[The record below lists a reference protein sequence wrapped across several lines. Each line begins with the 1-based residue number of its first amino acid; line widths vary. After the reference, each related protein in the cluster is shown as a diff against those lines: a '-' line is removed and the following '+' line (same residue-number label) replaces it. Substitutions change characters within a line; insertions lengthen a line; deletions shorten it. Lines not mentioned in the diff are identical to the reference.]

1 MRLKNTKN
9 IIALI
14 SISSVLREQIK
25 RLEEY
30 IKSIETEKNSEP
42 ELKGRALTPSVP
54 ENGNERS
61 DNESSDHDTSEQ
73 NQPTSTRYYRLSN
86 SVDGE
91 AITPSKAY
99 RNNDYRKRSR
109 YLHSN
114 TPSRPLRNIDNRR
127 ERHSAT
133 IISIRSSSE
142 KSTESSSE
150 DSSQEKRIPKYLYST
165 DMPKDLYDA
174 LRRED
179 YLMKKKSTSKQNEH
193 NRQNIE
199 IIAEKRKQRAKM
211 IEKLQETKDPL
222 MEKFSK
228 HELRPF
234 NIDNR
239 YHSLENSET
248 DQSSH
253 PGDRI
258 IVTKDLKWRLDTY
271 RRFLHDHSYVPNEG
285 TAPLNALKW
294 LVSGYSGSLK
304 KEVDK
309 FIQVRS
315 SYIGN
320 NSIDNNDTINN

>member
-1 MRLKNTKN
+1 MHDY
-9 IIALI
+9 IIVLFYRKFFFKKKI
-14 SISSVLREQIK
+14 GVLREQIK

-174 LRRED
+174 LRV
-179 YLMKKKSTSKQNEH
+179 YNVS
-193 NRQNIE
+193 
-199 IIAEKRKQRAKM
+199 
-211 IEKLQETKDPL
+211 
-222 MEKFSK
+222 F
-228 HELRPF
+228 
-234 NIDNR
+234 
-239 YHSLENSET
+239 
-248 DQSSH
+248 
-253 PGDRI
+253 
-258 IVTKDLKWRLDTY
+258 
-271 RRFLHDHSYVPNEG
+271 
-285 TAPLNALKW
+285 AL
-294 LVSGYSGSLK
+294 Y
-304 KEVDK
+304 
-309 FIQVRS
+309 FI
-315 SYIGN
+315 
-320 NSIDNNDTINN
+320 NSIY